1 MIIFCICTDGIDIE
15 RDEVRGEVIDC
26 NNGFLFVVDMASTS
40 IGMLLEG
47 NSRTMSVMAN
57 MIVVANDGIIIPEKV
72 TRWLT

>member
-1 MIIFCICTDGIDIE
+1 VIIFCICTDGIDIE

-47 NSRTMSVMAN
+47 NSRTTSVMAN

>member
-40 IGMLLEG
+40 IGMLLVG